1 MLTAEDLKKIHLV
14 IATPCYG
21 GAVFQNYL
29 MSMLNFN
36 SEAQRLGLTVSYII
50 RGGDSLIPRTRNSI
64 VAEFL
69 SHEHYT
75 HLLWIDAD
83 IGFST
88 DQIFRL
94 LMVDRDV
101 VGGVYPLKKIVW
113 PDKLPKDMTR
123 AEFEANYTHYPFN
136 PVGVTSRIDAQ
147 GFMEVLDAPTG
158 LMLIKRGVLEKMK
171 AAYPGLRYVAD
182 EMLGLEHIKDKLV
195 DNHYRFFDV
204 MTEESGRYLSEDYAF
219 CRRWQNI
226 GGKVFLDSRSRL
238 SHQGGHIYMG
248 DFRASMMALTERSK
262 AEMESK
268 AEMDAQSDRA
278 ADQ

>member
-1 MLTAEDLKKIHLV
+1 MLTPNDIKNLHVV

-29 MSMLNFN
+29 MSMLSLN
-36 SEAQRLGLTVSYII
+36 SEAQRQGLKLSYII

-69 SHEHYT
+69 AHEEYT

-83 IGFST
+83 IGF
-88 DQIFRL
+88 DVAQIFRL
-94 LMVDRDV
+94 LMVDRDI

-136 PVGVTSRIDAQ
+136 PVDGQAKIDEQ
-147 GFMEVLDAPTG
+147 GFMEVLDLPTG
-158 LMLIKRGVLEKMK
+158 MMCIKRSALERMR
-171 AAYPGLRYVAD
+171 AAYPGLKYVSD
-182 EMLGLEHIKDKLV
+182 EMLGLEHIKDKLA

-204 MTEESGRYLSEDYAF
+204 MTEENGRYLSEDYAF

-226 GGKVFLDSRSRL
+226 GGKVYADSRSCL
-238 SHQGGHIYMG
+238 SHQGGHIYVG
-248 DFRASMMALTERSK
+248 NFKASMVAVHERMT
-262 AEMESK
+262 AE
-268 AEMDAQSDRA
+268 AEA
-278 ADQ
+278 AKKE

>member
-1 MLTAEDLKKIHLV
+1 MLTVEDLNKVHLV

-29 MSMLNFN
+29 MSMLSLNT
-36 SEAQRLGLTVSYII
+36 EAHKIGLKISYII

-69 SHEHYT
+69 AHEEYT

-83 IGFST
+83 IGFPV
-88 DQIFRL
+88 DQVLRL
-94 LMVDRDV
+94 VMIDRDV

-123 AEFEANYTHYPFN
+123 AEFEANYTHFPFN
-136 PVGVTSRIDAQ
+136 PVDGKSRIDAQ

-158 LMLIKRGVLEKMK
+158 MMCIKRRVFDKMK

-182 EMLGLEHIKDKLV
+182 EMLGLEHIKEKLQN
-195 DNHYRFFDV
+195 NHYRFFDV

-226 GGKVFLDSRSRL
+226 GGKIFVDSRSKL
-238 SHQGGHIYMG
+238 SHQGGHIYTG
-248 DFRASMMALTERSK
+248 DFKASMLALDARTR
-262 AEMESK
+262 A
-268 AEMDAQSDRA
+268 AQSGN
-278 ADQ
+278 Q